1 MKTNTTS
8 ERETQTKQSTADLVG
23 TALRNYEQVM
33 RANLKLQEEA
43 GKAWTSML
51 TKTASGQ
58 DWQKNVTH
66 LTGMANHWVPEAQ
79 RRMQEIMAL
88 MEKSGQT
95 SADLMKKAV
104 DAAQAPAVAESQAKW
119 MEFWTS
125 SMNAMRPNTET
136 MGEITYRA
144 IDSWIE
150 IMRKNGPTN
159 R

>member
-8 ERETQTKQSTADLVG
+8 ERETQATQSMADLAG

-51 TKTASGQ
+51 TKTVSGQ
-58 DWQKNVTH
+58 DWQKQVMH
-66 LTGMANHWVPEAQ
+66 FSGMANNWLPAAQ

-125 SMNAMRPNTET
+125 SMNAMRSNTET

-150 IMRKNGPTN
+150 IMRKNGQTS